1 MDGTVAAQPRIELQ
15 IPGDEGEFRRGWQVV
30 VASLFVFGCGL
41 AALPFY
47 TIGVFTP
54 HLAHEFGWSIG
65 QIMTAMMITT
75 VSVTL
80 GGPAAG
86 LLCERYGTRPVVLIS
101 LVLFGL
107 SYMSLATIG
116 DSLLR
121 FYLTFAMIA
130 LMGAGTLPI
139 TFTRTINRWFDR
151 RRGMALGLSMM
162 GTGLFGILC
171 KPLLAWVIGGWGWR
185 TGFVVLGALPL
196 LLALPVAFALFRE
209 PATRRAMTATNSVP
223 VNAPAEVPGM
233 TRSEAVRS
241 WRFWLMA
248 AILLPISF
256 ALAGTVPNLE
266 GILADRGLSPATILS
281 LTPLVGLA
289 SITGR
294 LMGGWL
300 LDRFWAPGVAFV
312 LLSLPS
318 ISFMILTG
326 GQLDHATGA
335 MAILLIGFALGIEY
349 DVVAYITARY
359 FGLKAYSTI
368 YSVFY
373 VCFSIGA
380 GFGPMVF
387 GMIRDQAH
395 DFTPALQLAAAMLP
409 LSAGAFLLLGRYP
422 VAWMHQ
428 RTTE

>member
-1 MDGTVAAQPRIELQ
+1 MDGTIASMPAMHAQSA
-15 IPGDEGEFRRGWQVV
+15 GKEGEFRRGWQIVL
-30 VASLFVFGCGL
+30 ASLFIFGCGL

-54 HLAHEFGWSIG
+54 HLVHEFGWSVG

-75 VSVTL
+75 VSVTV

-86 LLCERYGTRPVVLIS
+86 LLCDRYGTRPVVLIS

-107 SYMSLATIG
+107 SYMSLATLG
-116 DSLLR
+116 NSLLR
-121 FYLTFAMIA
+121 FYLTFATIS
-130 LMGAGTLPI
+130 LLGAGTLPI

-151 RRGMALGLSMM
+151 RRGLALGLAMM

-171 KPLLAWVIGGWGWR
+171 KPLLAWVIGDWGWR
-185 TGFVVLGALPL
+185 TGFAVLGALPL
-196 LLALPVAFALFRE
+196 ALALPIAFVLFRE
-209 PATRRAMTATNSVP
+209 PGGEPAVAEKTAV
-223 VNAPAEVPGM
+223 AEELAGM
-233 TRSEAVRS
+233 TWAEAVRS

-248 AILLPISF
+248 TILLPISF

-266 GILADRGLSPATILS
+266 GVLTDRGLTPATILS
-281 LTPLVGLA
+281 LTPLVGFA

-294 LMGGWL
+294 LIGGWL
-300 LDRFWAPGVAFV
+300 LDRFWAPAVAFV
-312 LLSLPS
+312 LLSLPCL
-318 ISFMILTG
+318 SFVILG
-326 GQLDHATGA
+326 GGHLDHTSGA
-335 MAILLIGFALGIEY
+335 LAILLLGFALGIEY

-359 FGLKAYSTI
+359 FGLKAYSSI

-387 GMIRDQAH
+387 GMVRDRAH
-395 DFTPALQLAAAMLP
+395 DFAPALQLATVLLP
-409 LSAGAFLLLGRYP
+409 LSAAAFLLLGRYP
-422 VAWMHQ
+422 VAFLHHPKKD
-428 RTTE
+428 